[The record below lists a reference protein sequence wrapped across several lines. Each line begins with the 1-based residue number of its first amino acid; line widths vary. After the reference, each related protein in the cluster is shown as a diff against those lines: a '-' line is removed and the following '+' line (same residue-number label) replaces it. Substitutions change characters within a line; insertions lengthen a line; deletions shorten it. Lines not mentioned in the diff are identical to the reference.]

1 MIDCRIV
8 NGTVIDGTGAPG
20 IRADVGIDDGRIVV
34 IGDVDEQAGEVIDAD
49 GCVVAPGFVDVH
61 THYDAQVMW
70 DPTVSPSSLHGVT
83 TVIGGNCG
91 FTIAPID
98 DDSADYVMR
107 MLACVEGMPV
117 EALETAL
124 DFGWSTF
131 GEWLGRLDGTLDD
144 SAAPMS

>member
-8 NGTVIDGTGAPG
+8 NGTVVDGTGAPG
-20 IRADVGIDDGRIVV
+20 VAADVWIQDGRIAA
-34 IGDVDEQAGEVIDAD
+34 IGDLDERAERVIDAD
-49 GCVVAPGFVDVH
+49 GRVVAPGFVDVH

-70 DPTVSPSSLHGVT
+70 DPTVSPSSRHGVT

-91 FTIAPID
+91 FTIAPVD

-117 EALETAL
+117 EALEQAL
-124 DFGWSTF
+124 TFDWSTF
-131 GEWLGRLDGTLDD
+131 GQWL
-144 SAAPMS
+144 